1 MEALRQL
8 TLWWTGNVAFDL
20 IVGEYPPTPRKTS
33 REKIWHSTAVSDSQG
48 FSGKAHHKF
57 INISKKLIRE
67 HFKKE
72 KKDTLIN
79 VRIVKINQMTV

>member
-20 IVGEYPPTPRKTS
+20 IVGDYTPTPGKQSAFGKKTS
-33 REKIWHSTAVSDSQG
+33 REKIWHGAAVSDSQG

-67 HFKKE
+67 HFKK
-72 KKDTLIN
+72 KK
-79 VRIVKINQMTV
+79 KIH